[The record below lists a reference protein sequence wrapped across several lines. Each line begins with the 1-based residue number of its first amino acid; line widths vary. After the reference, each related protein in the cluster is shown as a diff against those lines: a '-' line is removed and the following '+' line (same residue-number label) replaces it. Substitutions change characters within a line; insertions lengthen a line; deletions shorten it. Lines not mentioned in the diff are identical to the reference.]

1 MGKTPMRK
9 PSNYLSQEER
19 NKRKEKLK
27 EIENEDVRKWRLKAQ
42 ELKKRKKEY
51 QEIFGNEIAEDDFEY
66 HFNIELKLK
75 ICKEKWKRKMK
86 KLVESSRTI

>member
-1 MGKTPMRK
+1 MGKTSIRK

-42 ELKKRKKEY
+42 ELKKRKREY
-51 QEIFGNEIAEDDFEY
+51 QEIFQKTCSEMDSIARLRDY
-66 HFNIELKLK
+66 I
-75 ICKEKWKRKMK
+75 
-86 KLVESSRTI
+86 S